1 MIADGSGCILQAS
14 VAQYPKMMGRM
25 AVETMKELFEGTYT
39 KEGAEDIIYIEPGVL
54 KAEEAENY
62 EEKE

>member
-1 MIADGSGCILQAS
+1 M
-14 VAQYPKMMGRM
+14 AQYPKMMGRM